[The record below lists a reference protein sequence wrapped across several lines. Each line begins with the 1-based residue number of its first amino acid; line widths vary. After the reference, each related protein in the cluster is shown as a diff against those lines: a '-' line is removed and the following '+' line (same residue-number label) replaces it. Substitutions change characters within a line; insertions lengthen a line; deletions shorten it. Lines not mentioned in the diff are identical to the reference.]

1 MLCWCMFS
9 NCWGI
14 SVIDVDR
21 EINKKEGFLIVF
33 TSFSKNTIW
42 RTEVTH
48 LEGRQIQCWE
58 GTKYCAHIP
67 PLQWL
72 QVGLKQVSGGT
83 GCWVG
88 YCWAAKPFV
97 WRTPRVQKWGCEWRG
112 LKPVCFLHQIQL
124 QIDVKSKYDRGKKQC
139 LLPILLLEHKL
150 WSVLTKYPSCSKIES
165 KCHFLCAL
173 LLFP

>member
-1 MLCWCMFS
+1 MGACSAWCMFS

-58 GTKYCAHIP
+58 GAKYCAHIP

-72 QVGLKQVSGGT
+72 QVGLKQVSGGNRLL
-83 GCWVG
+83 GG
-88 YCWAAKPFV
+88 LLQSSKAF
-97 WRTPRVQKWGCEWRG
+97 RVKDSTSPEWGCEWRW

-124 QIDVKSKYDRGKKQC
+124 QIDVKSKYDRGKNSAC
-139 LLPILLLEHKL
+139 CP
-150 WSVLTKYPSCSKIES
+150 YYC
-165 KCHFLCAL
+165 
-173 LLFP
+173 